1 MFLSRK
7 YFGLTLGMLFSTSLF
22 VYACGGGG
30 GSSSGGGNTSI
41 SNASQGFQAASSGTQ
56 GAQSGTALSD
66 IANSLGS
73 IGVSALGKPSLKPVN
88 PLTLKDQKYAKVVA
102 LNNKVAQSKVMQK
115 IAARTKAA
123 KMKTAAAPEDV
134 DLSADFCT
142 TGTANGTIDL
152 VGSNISIVIDFENCQ
167 EEDTTMDGRL
177 SLTGTFEET
186 AGGVSANL
194 SITMGNG
201 GTPLT
206 ITDID
211 GVLTAL
217 LTLGN
222 NFTMAENGSMTF
234 SLTANGTVT
243 FDDESADGI
252 FTFTLT
258 NFKSAGT
265 ISGLDDFTDITFTNK
280 LNGSIDGTDGAN
292 SLSITFTNFDT
303 VVALT
308 ETESESVVNVSY
320 SGKVKTNFTPDGCI
334 EGTFT
339 FATQTPLQFVDGAS
353 CPTAGQITVNNSVTI
368 QVNNDTTIDVTVG
381 GDTQQ
386 FTCEELSSSCGTTF
400 PEI

>member
-7 YFGLTLGMLFSTSLF
+7 YFGLTLGLLLSTSLF

-41 SNASQGFQAASSGTQ
+41 SNASQGSQAASSGTE
-56 GAQSGTALSD
+56 GAEAGAGLSD

-88 PLTLKDQKYAKVVA
+88 PLTLKNQKYSKIVSM
-102 LNNKVAQSKVMQK
+102 NNKVAQSSLMQK
-115 IAARTKAA
+115 VAARTKAA
-123 KMKTAAAPEDV
+123 KMKTAAAPENV
-134 DLSADFCT
+134 DLSTELCT
-142 TGTANGTIDL
+142 TGTAEGTMDL
-152 VGSNISIVIDFENCQ
+152 VGSNVTIVIDFVSCQ
-167 EEDTTMDGRL
+167 DGETTMNGRF
-177 SLTGTFEET
+177 SMTGSFDET
-186 AGGVSANL
+186 ATGISADL
-194 SITMGNG
+194 DMTLGNG
-201 GTPLT
+201 NTPLT
-206 ITDID
+206 IADID
-211 GVLTAL
+211 GVLSAL

-222 NFTMAENGSMTF
+222 DLTMTEDGSITF
-234 SLTANGTVT
+234 SLTGNGTVE
-243 FDDESADGI
+243 FDDGSES

-265 ISGLDDFTDITFTNK
+265 VSGLDDLTNTTFTDK
-280 LNGSIDGTDGAN
+280 LNGSIDVTDGAN
-292 SLSITFTNFDT
+292 SFTVTFTNFDT
-303 VVALT
+303 VVTST
-308 ETESESVVNVSY
+308 ETGGQSILTISY

-339 FATQTPLQFVDGAS
+339 FTTQTPLQFIDGAS
-353 CPTAGQITVNNSVTI
+353 CPTAGQVTVNGNVTI

-386 FTCEELSSSCGTTF
+386 FTCDEFSSSCAVEI